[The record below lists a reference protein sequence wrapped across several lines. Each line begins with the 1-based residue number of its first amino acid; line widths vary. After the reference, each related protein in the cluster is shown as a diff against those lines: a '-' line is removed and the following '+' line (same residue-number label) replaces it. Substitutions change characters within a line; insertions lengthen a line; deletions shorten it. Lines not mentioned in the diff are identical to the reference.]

1 MDDKPPPRSRL
12 RLDNFSRALTG
23 LREAIELRQSRP
35 LSELEKAG
43 MVQRFE
49 IAWELGW
56 KLLADRLAE
65 ELAPPEALTP
75 ASTIRAAHAAGM
87 IAAADEWLAM
97 GKLRNQLSHTYSE
110 PIRDQGLKLIAEQF
124 LAILTA
130 LERDADARRV

>member
-1 MDDKPPPRSRL
+1 MDDKSPPRSLL
-12 RLDNFSRALTG
+12 RLDNFSRALAG
-23 LREAIELRQSRP
+23 LKEAVDLRNSRP
-35 LSELEKAG
+35 LTELEKAG

-56 KLLADRLAE
+56 KLLADRLSE

-110 PIRDQGLKLIAEQF
+110 PIRDQGLKLIADQF
-124 LAILTA
+124 FAILAA
-130 LERDADARRV
+130 LGRDADARRA

>member
-1 MDDKPPPRSRL
+1 MDDSPPPRSRH
-12 RLDNFSRALTG
+12 RLENFSRALSG
-23 LREAIELRQSRP
+23 LKEAVDLGGRRA
-35 LSELEKAG
+35 LTELEKAG

-65 ELAPPEALTP
+65 ELAPPDALTP

-110 PIRDQGLKLIAEQF
+110 PIRDKGLALIADRF
-124 LAILTA
+124 LAILVA
-130 LERDADARRV
+130 LENDTHARRT

>member
-12 RLDNFSRALTG
+12 RLENFSRALAG
-23 LREAIELRQSRP
+23 LREAVELRQRRP

-65 ELAPPEALTP
+65 ELAPPDALTP

-110 PIRDQGLKLIAEQF
+110 PIRDKGLALIADRF
-124 LAILTA
+124 VAILVA
-130 LERDADARRV
+130 LEQETHALRS

>member
-1 MDDKPPPRSRL
+1 MDDKPPPRSQL
-12 RLDNFSRALTG
+12 RLNNFSRALAG
-23 LREAIELRQSRP
+23 LKEAVDLRQNRP

-56 KLLADRLAE
+56 KLLADRLSE

-110 PIRDQGLKLIAEQF
+110 PIRDQGLELIAGRF
-124 LAILTA
+124 LTILTA
-130 LERDADARRV
+130 LERTSDARHA

>member
-1 MDDKPPPRSRL
+1 MDDKPPPRSVL
-12 RLDNFSRALTG
+12 RLGNFSRALTG
-23 LREAIELRQSRP
+23 LKEAVDLGRSRP
-35 LSELEKAG
+35 LTELEKAG

-56 KLLADRLAE
+56 KLLADRLSE
-65 ELAPPEALTP
+65 DLAPPEALTP

-110 PIRDQGLKLIAEQF
+110 PIRDQGLKLIAERF
-124 LAILTA
+124 LDILTA
-130 LERDADARRV
+130 LERGTDPRGT

>member
-1 MDDKPPPRSRL
+1 MDDKPPPRSQL
-12 RLDNFSRALTG
+12 RLDNFSRALAG
-23 LREAIELRQSRP
+23 LKEAVDLRQNRP

-56 KLLADRLAE
+56 KLLADQLAE

-110 PIRDQGLKLIAEQF
+110 PIRNQGLELIAGRF
-124 LAILTA
+124 LTILTA
-130 LERDADARRV
+130 LERTSDARHA

>member
-1 MDDKPPPRSRL
+1 MDDKPPPRSQL
-12 RLDNFSRALTG
+12 RLNNFSRALAG
-23 LREAIELRQSRP
+23 LKEAVDLRQNRP

-56 KLLADRLAE
+56 KLLADRLSE

-75 ASTIRAAHAAGM
+75 ASIIRAAHAAGM

-110 PIRDQGLKLIAEQF
+110 PIRDQGLELIAGRF
-124 LAILTA
+124 LTILTA
-130 LERDADARRV
+130 LERTSDARHA